1 MYDMPLN
8 GDAVLVENGAV
19 TRVNRIARAIERTKT
34 LADQYN
40 DTGLTADLIRNA
52 MQVAEGRR
60 VELFGERAFDGGKN
74 IGFSGRYSEKFN
86 RPDGKK
92 SPFRREAGQKYDF
105 KGERRG
111 ISKTSEK
118 GKRGGREFAGG
129 KQYVRPFV
137 KLSAN
142 TKLRIARFLGIEAA
156 YKRGLARKRGFLYG
170 KDAVDSKLEWGALP
184 RTRRG
189 ADGAL
194 LDAYRMGGYET
205 RGAAKADAVYRE
217 KKKVLRASVS
227 DKNSP
232 AYIEGLRAL
241 RAERDDVKKALARR
255 EAEDGR
261 GIYMG
266 LADESALAVERGF
279 RHTTSKAA
287 EGAKE
292 KRDWG
297 PEGKAKMTA
306 KTVTGKSVQKTLSQI
321 LGMPQMYEKATVEAA
336 RKAYKAAGG
345 KIKANPFSGLGDLAL
360 VSNPGSGIA
369 LLDSVEGAVAK
380 VPVVGEYVAPVI
392 GPVALGALG
401 FGAHFV
407 LVPRLRPYLPA
418 GFAQDWAAS
427 IIGALGGVAAL
438 AVYKMT
444 DNQATRSAALAVGG
458 TVAATGIIL
467 DLNKKYGGNLGAH
480 DDYGV
485 SPVPGDLG
493 AVALENPGFGAV
505 ALENPGMFG
514 AVALENP
521 GMFGDGMAYQLS
533 PVGFGFDGEVSA
545 LQNAYGRASAA
556 DAYYSGPDFD
566 SAEGEALLSGAGE
579 FGRAAGPVPR
589 LAAGQRKHHS
599 EFAGRRF
606 HRWGWLIKL
615 VGFQNAQQIAALPPE
630 ERLKVLDSLRKQA
643 LQTYQQYLAS
653 SKVSESLPA
662 GIAAGGPLAP
672 AAAPGVGDAFGYG
685 ALAVSDY

>member
-19 TRVNRIARAIERTKT
+19 TRVNRIVRAIERTKT
-34 LADQYN
+34 LADEYLKN
-40 DTGLTADLIRNA
+40 GLSAALIRTA
-52 MQVAEGRR
+52 QVTSEERR
-60 VELFGERAFDGGKN
+60 VDLYGDRAFDGEKN
-74 IGFSGRYSEKFN
+74 IGFSNRYSEKFG
-86 RPDGKK
+86 RTDKAR
-92 SPFRREAGQKYDF
+92 SPFKRGAGAAYDF

-111 ISKTSEK
+111 VPKTSKT
-118 GKRGGREFAGG
+118 GKA
-129 KQYVRPFV
+129 YVRPFV

-142 TKLRIARFLGIEAA
+142 VKLRIARFLGIEAA
-156 YKRGLARKRGFLYG
+156 YVRGIMRKREAQFGTTQGLGFGSKQTKYR
-170 KDAVDSKLEWGALP
+170 DAEGNLIGSHVPGSYA
-184 RTRRG
+184 
-189 ADGAL
+189 
-194 LDAYRMGGYET
+194 T
-205 RGAAKADAVYRE
+205 RGAAGSIAEYRE
-217 KKKVLRASVS
+217 AKK
-227 DKNSP
+227 
-232 AYIEGLRAL
+232 GLRDRL
-241 RAERDDVKKALARR
+241 RTGQIDRARYETELLSMRAGRDDVKAAVARR
-255 EAEDGR
+255 QAEDGK

-266 LADESALAVERGF
+266 LADARAFDVARGF
-279 RHTTSKAA
+279 RHTTGKAA

-297 PEGKAKMTA
+297 AAGKLKMQA
-306 KTVTGKSVQKTLSQI
+306 KTSAKGKMVEKTLSQI
-321 LGMPQMYEKATVEAA
+321 LGMPGMYTKATVDEA
-336 RKAYKAAGG
+336 RVKYQAAGG
-345 KIKANPFSGLGDLAL
+345 TIKANPFSGLGDLAL

-467 DLNKKYGGNLGAH
+467 DLNKKYGGNLGGH

-485 SPVPGDLG
+485 SPVPEGLG
-493 AVALENPGFGAV
+493 AVALENPSFGAV

-545 LQNAYGRASAA
+545 LQNAYGRASHA

-606 HRWGWLIKL
+606 HRWAWLIKL

-643 LQTYQQYLAS
+643 LQAYQQYLAS
-653 SKVSESLPA
+653 AKVSETLPA

>member
-34 LADQYN
+34 LADEYN
-40 DTGLTADLIRNA
+40 KNGLSVQLIKDA
-52 MQVAEGRR
+52 IDIAEGRR
-60 VELFGERAFDGGKN
+60 VALFGERAFEGGKN

-92 SPFRREAGQKYDF
+92 SPFRREAGGSYAGVLT
-105 KGERRG
+105 GERRG
-111 ISKTSEK
+111 EKKTSKT
-118 GKRGGREFAGG
+118 GRE
-129 KQYVRPFV
+129 YIRPFV
-137 KLSAN
+137 KLSMA
-142 TKLRIARFLGIEAA
+142 TKLRIARFLGIEEA
-156 YKRGLARKRGFLYG
+156 YKRGVKRKKIAQYGSDSGLSFGSKQERYRDASGNLTARHRLGSW
-170 KDAVDSKLEWGALP
+170 DDRGALGDKADKVYRKTKRDAREDL
-184 RTRRG
+184 RTGKIDR
-189 ADGAL
+189 A
-194 LDAYRMGGYET
+194 GYEMKLLE
-205 RGAAKADAVYRE
+205 A
-217 KKKVLRASVS
+217 
-227 DKNSP
+227 
-232 AYIEGLRAL
+232 RAL
-241 RAERDDVKKALARR
+241 RADVQAAKARR
-255 EAEDGR
+255 EAEDGL
-261 GIYMG
+261 GKYMG
-266 LADESALAVERGF
+266 IADVSAFDVSRGF
-279 RHTTSKAA
+279 RHAVGKGAA
-287 EGAKE
+287 DAKE
-292 KRDWG
+292 KRQWG
-297 PEGKAKMTA
+297 PEGKIEIQA
-306 KTVTGKSVQKTLSQI
+306 KTAQGKSVKRTVSQV
-321 LGMPQMYEKATVEAA
+321 LGMPTMYTKESVSAA
-336 RKAYKAAGG
+336 REKYVAAGG

-369 LLDSVEGAVAK
+369 LLDSVEGFVAK
-380 VPVVGEYVAPVI
+380 VPGGEYVAPLVA
-392 GPVALGALG
+392 PLALGAVG

-418 GFAQDWAAS
+418 GVLQDWAATV
-427 IIGALGGVAAL
+427 IGAAGAVASL
-438 AVYKMT
+438 VVYKMT
-444 DNQATRSAALAVGG
+444 DNQATRNAALAVGG

-467 DLNKKYGGNLGAH
+467 DLNKKYGGNLGG

-493 AVALENPGFGAV
+493 AVALENPSFGAV

-630 ERLKVLDSLRKQA
+630 ERLKVIDSLRKQA

-653 SKVSESLPA
+653 HKVSESLPA
-662 GIAAGGPLAP
+662 GVAAGGPLAP